1 MAAGPPV
8 LVNYQ
13 HDPQLQQF
21 VIPDVRCTGRQLG
34 VGSYGRV
41 EEVEVN
47 GIVCAGKIIHQTLLE
62 QDNMGSQRIARK
74 YAEECQL
81 ISSLRHPHIVQFI
94 GLGLPDDSGSAPPMI
109 VMERMMTS
117 LDDLLENTRDIPLP
131 IKLSILADVC
141 RGLVYLHN
149 RSSSIIHR
157 DLSAKNVLLN
167 SAMVAKISDLGNS
180 RIVDIQPG
188 QLAKTL
194 SRMPGTQVYMPPEA
208 FESRSRYGPKL
219 DIFSFGNLALF
230 TITQVCMPC
239 ILSNEVLYLLKL
251 IC

>member
-8 LVNYQ
+8 LVNYL

-21 VIPDVRCTGRQLG
+21 VIPDVRCTGRHLG

-47 GIVCAGKIIHQTLLE
+47 GIVCAGKVFHHTLYYMGDR
-62 QDNMGSQRIARK
+62 QDNVGRQRIARK
-74 YAEECQL
+74 YAEECRL
-81 ISSLRHPHIVQFI
+81 MSSVRHPHIVLFI
-94 GLGLPDDSGSAPPMI
+94 GLGLPDDSGLALPMI

-117 LDDLLENTRDIPLP
+117 LDDLLGNTPDIPLSV
-131 IKLSILADVC
+131 KLSILADVC

-149 RSSSIIHR
+149 RSSPIIHR
-157 DLSAKNVLLN
+157 DLSANNVLLN
-167 SAMVAKISDLGNS
+167 SAMVAKISDLGSS

-188 QLAKTL
+188 QEARTH
-194 SRMPGTQVYMPPEA
+194 SCPPGTQVYMPPEE
-208 FESRSRYGPKL
+208 FHSPKS
-219 DIFSFGNLALF
+219 DIFAFGNIALF
-230 TITQVCMPC
+230 TLTQVRH
-239 ILSNEVLYLLKL
+239 SKQEVLPEF